1 MTILLHFFVG
11 GSRDDGDEDDDDERQ
26 PLRQN
31 GEEKKAGIA
40 IAASRSPHSADFR
53 AIEST
58 MEPSLLTSPSQSS
71 VASTFPSEQVHYSLS
86 GSSVSSCS
94 SAAPAIRRS
103 VTLNIP
109 KNVSCESDHVTMCL
123 TRVAR
128 LPRPHRSLR
137 SSALKVQFL
146 ATTRSVRY
154 AL

>member
-1 MTILLHFFVG
+1 LLHFFVG
-11 GSRDDGDEDDDDERQ
+11 GSRNDGDDDDERQ
-26 PLRQN
+26 RDRTA
-31 GEEKKAGIA
+31 KKRRRELQ
-40 IAASRSPHSADFR
+40 SRHRSPHPADFR
-53 AIEST
+53 AFEST

-94 SAAPAIRRS
+94 SAAPATRRS

-128 LPRPHRSLR
+128 PSLSHRSLR
-137 SSALKVQFL
+137 SSALKVQYL